1 EDWGFVQQKDRAVCA
16 LCLESVVCQT
26 SSVKRHFETKHQKTF
41 KDEAE
46 KVESI
51 THLCQDMRTS
61 YRIAHCIAKHGK
73 PFTDGKFVK
82 EAFLSSSEVLFNG
95 LPKKDAIKA
104 RIQDIPASARTV
116 ERRIQ
121 EMGDNVRAQQ
131 TAGLREAQVFGVAL
145 DESVDINDGP
155 HLAVMVRYCD
165 VAVQKELFYLTP
177 MPETTRGEDIAKVFK
192 ECFDERGID
201 ITKIFAVTTD
211 GAPAVVEKHRGAVT
225 LIEEQVGHPIM
236 KLHCIIHQENLC
248 SKMSNSD
255 LHDVMP
261 TVAKVMNFI
270 VKRSPLTHRQFQSLL
285 EEMDSSCKDI
295 PLHCAVRWL
304 KKGQSHSELEDE
316 KWVEK
321 RFFLTDIMGHLNKL
335 NLKLQGSGQTVLDM
349 RDTWE
354 AFVQKLFSSDVETS
368 MFCYFKR
375 LRELSAQ
382 HSISTSEIH
391 GYVQRLEKEFRMRF
405 LDFQVYG
412 PMFSFLIKPE
422 SFNEQLDLSLFKWL
436 DTDDMEMQLIE
447 LKSSTLESTA
457 AREPGACIFTCWT
470 SLPDKFN
477 CLKNISQALLTV
489 FGSTYL
495 CEQIVLSASRCRLT
509 AGHSETCVLL
519 KVTKCDPQIIQL
531 ANTKQG
537 QGSH

>member
-1 EDWGFVQQKDRAVCA
+1 
-16 LCLESVVCQT
+16 SVVCRT

-41 KDEAE
+41 KDEQASTL
-46 KVESI
+46 KVFTAAKHHGTEA
-51 THLCQDMRTS
+51 S
-61 YRIAHCIAKHGK
+61 YSIAHCIAKHGK
-73 PFTDGKFVK
+73 PFTDGEFVK
-82 EAFLSSSEVLFNG
+82 ETFLSSSEVLFNG
-95 LPKKDAIKA
+95 LPNKDAIKA

-116 ERRIQ
+116 ELRIQ

-145 DESVDINDGP
+145 DESVDINDVP
-155 HLAVMVRYCD
+155 RLAVMVRYCD
-165 VAVQKELFYLTP
+165 VAVQEELFCLTP

-192 ECFDERGID
+192 ECFDEQGID

-225 LIEEQVGHPIM
+225 LIEEQVGDPIM

-248 SKMSNSD
+248 SKISNSD

-261 TVAKVMNFI
+261 TVAKVVNFI

-285 EEMDSSCKDI
+285 EELDSSCKDI

-304 KKGQSHSELEDE
+304 SYE
-316 KWVEK
+316 KWVENF
-321 RFFLTDIMGHLNKL
+321 FFLADITGHLNEF

-354 AFVQKLFSSDVETS
+354 AFVQKLAVFSSNVETS
-368 MFCYFKR
+368 TFCYFKR

-382 HSISTSEIH
+382 RSISTSEIH
-391 GYVQRLEKEFRMRF
+391 GF

-447 LKSSTLESTA
+447 LKSSTVWVTKFAELRTQLESTA
-457 AREPGACIFTCWT
+457 
-470 SLPDKFN
+470 FN
-477 CLKNISQALLTV
+477 CLKNIAQALLTV
-489 FGSTYL
+489 FGFTYL
-495 CEQIVLSASRCRLT
+495 CEQIFSHMKSVLSASRCRLT

-519 KVTKCDPQIIQL
+519 KVTKCDPQITQL